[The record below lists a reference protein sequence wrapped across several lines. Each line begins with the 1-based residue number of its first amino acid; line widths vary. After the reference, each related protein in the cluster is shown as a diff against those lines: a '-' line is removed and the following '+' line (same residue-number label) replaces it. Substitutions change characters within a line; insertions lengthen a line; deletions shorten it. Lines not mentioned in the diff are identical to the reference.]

1 MNQKTKERIQRQ
13 VDRISK
19 SRSSRYRQGTGLL
32 AGKYETKKNKWI
44 KRENGSEDF
53 SGRYAREEAPTKEK
67 ES

>member
-19 SRSSRYRQGTGLL
+19 SRSSRYRQTTGRL

-44 KRENGSEDF
+44 KRENGIDDF
-53 SGRYAREEAPTKEK
+53 SGR
-67 ES
+67 